1 MGYIMDLR
9 KQVGHRPLIMT
20 SACVLILNEKNQLL
34 LQKRRDNG
42 TWSYP
47 GGSMEMG
54 ETFEEC
60 ARREA
65 FEETGLC
72 LKDMTFFTNNSGE
85 KMHYIYPNG
94 DEVYIAEVVFLC
106 REYEGRMKV
115 QEDEIIMQSFFELDQ
130 LPEPIFS
137 VNKDTIQKL
146 AAYVKKQENQKKC

>member
-9 KQVGHRPLIMT
+9 KQIGHRPLIMT

-65 FEETGLC
+65 LEETGLQI
-72 LKDMTFFTNNSGE
+72 KDLRFFTDNSGE
-85 KMHYIYPNG
+85 KMHYVYPNG
-94 DEVYIAEVVFLC
+94 DEVYIAEIVFIC
-106 REYEGRMKV
+106 KEYEGKMKV
-115 QEDEIIMQSFFELDQ
+115 QEEEIITQQFFDLDN

-137 VNKDTIQKL
+137 VNKDTIHKL
-146 AAYVKKQENQKKC
+146 ADHIKAQEK

>member
-65 FEETGLC
+65 LEETGLQ
-72 LKDMTFFTNNSGE
+72 LKDLRFFTDNSGE
-85 KMHYIYPNG
+85 KMHYVYPNG
-94 DEVYIAEVVFLC
+94 DEVYIAEIVFIC
-106 REYEGRMKV
+106 KEYEGKMKV
-115 QEDEIIMQSFFELDQ
+115 QEEEIITQQFFDLDN

-137 VNKDTIQKL
+137 VNKETIQKL
-146 AAYVKKQENQKKC
+146 ADHIKAQEK